1 MATVTRVNGLKA
13 TVDKLAL
20 QRCAAYKVIVKKTT
34 GGVAAV
40 DLRAEDDAVD
50 EVVEQ
55 IVKELNPIAYYVVDS
70 SAGIIYVLMDKT
82 YQNTIFDAS
91 QTAYAAERAE
101 DAAELQTR
109 IRQIGIDPSP
119 ATTTSIGPNDID
131 ISSTTVEVAVSMTF
145 GV

>member
-1 MATVTRVNGLKA
+1 
-13 TVDKLAL
+13 
-20 QRCAAYKVIVKKTT
+20 
-34 GGVAAV
+34 VAAI

-55 IVKELNPIAYYVVDS
+55 IVKELNPIAYYVVNDTS
-70 SAGIIYVLMDKT
+70 GIIYVLMDKT

-91 QTAYAAERAE
+91 QTAYDAERAE
-101 DAAELQTR
+101 DVSELQTR
-109 IRQIGIDPSP
+109 IRRIGIDPS